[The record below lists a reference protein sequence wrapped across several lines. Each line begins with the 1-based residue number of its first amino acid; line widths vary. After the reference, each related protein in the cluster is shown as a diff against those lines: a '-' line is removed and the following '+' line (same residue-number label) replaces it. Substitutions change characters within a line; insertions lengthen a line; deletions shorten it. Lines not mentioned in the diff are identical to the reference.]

1 MAGPPSTFVISITP
15 FTADGDLD
23 EQGLRG
29 HLRKLAASGIG
40 VYLGGSGSGEGY
52 TLSADEVRR
61 VLEIGAEELAG
72 RVPVRA
78 MGVEPR
84 TAGELRALGRLVA
97 ETGVEAMQV
106 YSLDQGHGNRPGR
119 PELERYYADV
129 LGGLDVP
136 VVLSTHMSVGY
147 LLPLDLVDD
156 LLSRHDSIVGINCST
171 DDVAYLVDLL
181 RAVDGRVD
189 VHVGGPLHALTCLGL
204 GGQGFLSSDGNLVP
218 ELCQEV
224 IRTWTAGDLAGVQ
237 RTFTRLMRV
246 YARTR
251 RLGGITGTK
260 AALALL
266 GLPGGS
272 VRPPRL
278 PLPDARLDEV
288 RLLVEEMGPLDHPGQ
303 KP

>member
-1 MAGPPSTFVISITP
+1 MAGPASTFVISITP
-15 FTADGDLD
+15 FTADGALD
-23 EQGLRG
+23 EEGLRG

-52 TLSADEVRR
+52 TLTPDEVRR

-84 TAGELRALGRLVA
+84 TAGEMHALGRLVA

-119 PELERYYADV
+119 AEMDRYYEDV
-129 LGGLDVP
+129 LGGVEVP

-147 LLPLDLVDD
+147 LLPVDLVAA
-156 LLSRHDSIVGINCST
+156 LLDRHPSIIGINCST
-171 DDVAYLVDLL
+171 NDVAYLVELL
-181 RAVDGRVD
+181 RTVDGRVD

-224 IRTWTAGDLAGVQ
+224 IRTWTAGDLAGVEQ
-237 RTFTRLMRV
+237 SFTRLMRV

-251 RLGGITGTK
+251 RLGGIVGTK
-260 AALALL
+260 AALQLL
-266 GLPGGS
+266 GLPGGFP
-272 VRPPRL
+272 RPPRL
-278 PLPDARLDEV
+278 PLADSRLGEV
-288 RLLVEEMGPLDHPGQ
+288 RELIGEMGHLDQ